1 MEENL
6 SPELK
11 DILEMIRRYSVSHN
25 QGCFMFSFVGFKKDQ
40 ESVCEECGDFCDCV
54 DDSKSRI
61 GAYGDI
67 ETLRIMCNEM
77 RDMIEDEVDE
87 DGYINV

>member
-40 ESVCEECGDFCDCV
+40 ESICEECGDFCDCV
-54 DDSKSRI
+54 DDSKSRV
-61 GAYGDI
+61 GAYGNI
-67 ETLRIMCNEM
+67 ETLRIMSNEL
-77 RDMIEDEVDE
+77 RDLMEDEIDE
-87 DGYINV
+87 NGFVCI